1 MMPPPTPTSPTRSP
15 VPRPAVTRTTACI
28 HSISTTAFLGIAIQL
43 DHHHLVNDY
52 RREARARPIRF
63 AADQPPFSAIRHAGR
78 TRGSDPTRAWLAPR
92 SPGVAARV
100 NVPRTDRRRHLSLF
114 Q

>member
-43 DHHHLVNDY
+43 DHHHPVNDY
-52 RREARARPIRF
+52 RREARDRPIRF
-63 AADQPPFSAIRHAGR
+63 AADQPPLSAIRDR
-78 TRGSDPTRAWLAPR
+78 KSTRLNS
-92 SPGVAARV
+92 SHVANSYAV
-100 NVPRTDRRRHLSLF
+100 FCLKKKKEQSISG
-114 Q
+114 